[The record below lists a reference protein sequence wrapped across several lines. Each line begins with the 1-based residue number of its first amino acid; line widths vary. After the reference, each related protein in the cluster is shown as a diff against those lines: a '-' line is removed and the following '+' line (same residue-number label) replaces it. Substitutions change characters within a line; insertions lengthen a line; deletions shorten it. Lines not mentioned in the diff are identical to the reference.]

1 MAFLHMLGY
10 FYYFFFS
17 ALSNAATSL
26 LSTLCYRFQSP
37 LFLLVFLDRADSSRK
52 EFLATSCDRQPVV
65 FSEEDPASPSPDEG
79 R

>member
-1 MAFLHMLGY
+1 MAFLHMLGS
-10 FYYFFFS
+10 FS
-17 ALSNAATSL
+17 LPFSNAATSL

-37 LFLLVFLDRADSSRK
+37 LFLLVFLTRADSSRK